1 MILSDQQSEQLIKCR
16 DDFPALTREYNG
28 YPLAYFDGPGGTQV
42 PATVIDSI
50 VDYYQSRNANTHGFF
65 VTSEETDQVLH
76 TARQKMALFL
86 GALDAEQISLGANMT
101 TLAYALSN
109 AFRRSFKKGDQI
121 LVTQLDHEAN
131 RGPWIQLKESGIQ
144 VDEVRLKK
152 DGTLDYEDLSAK
164 LNVSTRL
171 VAVGMASNALGT
183 VNDIRLIRKLSKNV
197 GAWLLVD
204 AVHFAPHFSLDV
216 IELDIDFLICS
227 AYKFY
232 GPHVGILYSKSGILD
247 ELEPDRLRT
256 QDQQAPF
263 RIETGTLNHAAIAGV
278 SAAVDYLANFGESP
292 DPRNRLI
299 EAMNCIQIYEHT
311 LAVYIYEQITAIKG
325 LTLYGPPIDAAKR
338 TPTLSFTIDGKH
350 PELVCR
356 LP

>member
-1 MILSDQQSEQLIKCR
+1 
-16 DDFPALTREYNG
+16 
-28 YPLAYFDGPGGTQV
+28 
-42 PATVIDSI
+42 
-50 VDYYQSRNANTHGFF
+50 
-65 VTSEETDQVLH
+65 
-76 TARQKMALFL
+76 
-86 GALDAEQISLGANMT
+86 
-101 TLAYALSN
+101 
-109 AFRRSFKKGDQI
+109 
-121 LVTQLDHEAN
+121 
-131 RGPWIQLKESGIQ
+131 
-144 VDEVRLKK
+144 
-152 DGTLDYEDLSAK
+152 
-164 LNVSTRL
+164 
-171 VAVGMASNALGT
+171 
-183 VNDIRLIRKLSKNV
+183 V

-256 QDQQAPF
+256 QDQQSPF

-356 LP
+356 LLADKGICAWDGHFYAIRPVEILGLLEKGGLTRIGISIYNNKDEADRLVSALKMIARE